1 MNQWPQI
8 LFNSVTDHCGFG
20 RALGRTSDYY
30 QCEAASEFRSLS
42 TTLKGA

>member
-1 MNQWPQI
+1 MNQPIVI

-20 RALGRTSDYY
+20 RALRRTSDYY
-30 QCEAASEFRSLS
+30 QCEAASEFRLLS